1 MTGYCTWCE
10 KNVPVKA
17 VKHNKTGKCPNCGH
31 KIQYKAIGK
40 QRMVSS
46 REETA
51 YLLQTCGQNF
61 VVREF
66 RASVKYDMLAYT
78 KPIYNWWEQRRFVY
92 DTDLNKKEFYYGYYR
107 GTDEHRWI
115 QGDSIRTV
123 RIIGAMNR
131 VIQDVSIKNPSW
143 NSK

>member
-1 MTGYCTWCE
+1 
-10 KNVPVKA
+10 
-17 VKHNKTGKCPNCGH
+17 
-31 KIQYKAIGK
+31 
-40 QRMVSS
+40 MVSS

-92 DTDLNKKEFYYGYYR
+92 DTDLNKKKSFIMDTTVEQMNIGGFR
-107 GTDEHRWI
+107 
-115 QGDSIRTV
+115 RTL
-123 RIIGAMNR
+123 
-131 VIQDVSIKNPSW
+131 SEPSVLLGL
-143 NSK
+143 